1 MADFVT
7 VDAAEWEEIQEKLT
21 WLECLERAGVDNWE
35 GYDEAREM
43 FADSYAEGE
52 E

>member
-1 MADFVT
+1 MTDFVT
-7 VDAAEWEEIQEKLT
+7 VDSEEWEEIQEKLT

-43 FADSYAEGE
+43 FAESYAEGE